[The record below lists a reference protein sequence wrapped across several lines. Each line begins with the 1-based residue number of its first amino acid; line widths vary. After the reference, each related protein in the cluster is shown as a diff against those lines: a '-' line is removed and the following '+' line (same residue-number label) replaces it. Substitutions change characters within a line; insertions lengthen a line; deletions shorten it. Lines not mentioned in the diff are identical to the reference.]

1 MASKLTI
8 ICWQAC
14 WGRNP
19 SGGRNTSSKVAK
31 QAALGF
37 VKRTL
42 ERYHQ
47 FEDTGKSCFN
57 EPLFKDMF
65 FAASSQLS
73 IVRLVDVMEA
83 ESAKSHASTLSLE
96 ARTGVLF
103 IIFLNKWSNLLLY
116 SILVFPMT
124 ILVKISHGFNPLT
137 YVCLCNPLSTLLV
150 PNAAL
155 PMKYCN

>member
-1 MASKLTI
+1 
-8 ICWQAC
+8 AC

-83 ESAKSHASTLSLE
+83 ESAKPHTSTLSLE
-96 ARTGVLF
+96 ARTA
-103 IIFLNKWSNLLLY
+103 
-116 SILVFPMT
+116 
-124 ILVKISHGFNPLT
+124 KISHGFKPLT
-137 YVCLCNPLSTLLV
+137 YAWLCNPLSTLLV

>member
-8 ICWQAC
+8 IGWQAC

-103 IIFLNKWSNLLLY
+103 IILNKWSNLLLY
-116 SILVFPMT
+116 SICVSYDYLSQ
-124 ILVKISHGFNPLT
+124 ILHGFKPC
-137 YVCLCNPLSTLLV
+137 VSVQSFVSLLV
-150 PNAAL
+150 PNATL
-155 PMKYCN
+155 PIKYCN

>member
-1 MASKLTI
+1 MRKCHCFIFKFHKLTI
-8 ICWQAC
+8 IGWQAC

-65 FAASSQLS
+65 FAASSQQS
-73 IVRLVDVMEA
+73 GMEA
-83 ESAKSHASTLSLE
+83 ESAKPHASSVSLE

-103 IIFLNKWSNLLLY
+103 NIFLNN
-116 SILVFPMT
+116 
-124 ILVKISHGFNPLT
+124 
-137 YVCLCNPLSTLLV
+137 
-150 PNAAL
+150 
-155 PMKYCN
+155 